1 MKRIGVAVSASDPL
15 TLAGLREQLSG
26 HQEYESLPETRLSE
40 ADVFVLAAE
49 AVTHDVMALLR
60 QVATNTSASTVLIVN
75 RIDQAFL
82 LGAVECRVTVLL
94 PRRAAIS
101 EHLFK
106 AIRVAASGC
115 AMMPPETLGELLEQI
130 TALQSEVLAPN
141 GLNASG
147 LTVREID
154 VLRLVAE
161 GYDTAQ
167 VAEKLSYSERTIKNV
182 IYAMTSRLK
191 LRNRAH
197 AVAYAMRAG
206 IL

>member
-1 MKRIGVAVSASDPL
+1 MKRVGVVVSAADPL
-15 TLAGLREQLSG
+15 TLVGLCRQLDG
-26 HQEYESLPETRLSE
+26 RPQIEVLPESATSE
-40 ADVFVLAAE
+40 ADVFVLAAD
-49 AVTHDVMALLR
+49 AVTHEVMATLR
-60 QVATNTSASTVLIVN
+60 RVCVGTNACTVLIVN

-82 LGAVECRVTVLL
+82 LGAVECRVMVIL
-94 PRRAAIS
+94 PRYAATT
-101 EHLFK
+101 EHLTK
-106 AIRVAASGC
+106 AITVASSGS
-115 AMMPPETLGELLEQI
+115 AMMPPELLGELLGQVGS
-130 TALQSEVLAPN
+130 LQTDVLAPN

-161 GYDTAQ
+161 GFDTSQ

-206 IL
+206 II

>member
-15 TLAGLREQLSG
+15 TLAGLREQVAG
-26 HQEYESLPETRLSE
+26 HQQFIPVPESRLSE
-40 ADVFVLAAE
+40 ADVFVLAADT
-49 AVTHDVMALLR
+49 VTHDVMALLR
-60 QVATNTSASTVLIVN
+60 QVAASTTASTVLIVN

-82 LGAVECRVTVLL
+82 LGAVECRMAVLL
-94 PRRAAIS
+94 PRPVAIN
-101 EHLFK
+101 EHVIK
-106 AIRVAASGC
+106 AIRVASSGG
-115 AMMPPETLGELLEQI
+115 AMMPSETLGELLEQI
-130 TALQSEVLAPN
+130 KALQTEVLAPN

-161 GYDTAQ
+161 GFDTVQ
-167 VAEKLSYSERTIKNV
+167 IAEKLSYSERTIKNV

-197 AVAYAMRAG
+197 AVAYALRAG